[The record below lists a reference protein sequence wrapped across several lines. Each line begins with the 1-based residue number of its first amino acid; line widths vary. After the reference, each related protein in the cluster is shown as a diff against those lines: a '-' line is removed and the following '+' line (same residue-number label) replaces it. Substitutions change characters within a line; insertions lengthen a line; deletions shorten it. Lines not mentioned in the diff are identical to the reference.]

1 MNHGKSGRSLTAA
14 TIFFFLAIAGLLL
27 AACQGAPAAAPAPT
41 APPPAT
47 PPPAHTPAPPTVTPL
62 PTPTAVPTAVPG
74 VLYVDAA
81 QDLGAVDRSVYGSNF
96 GPWVALRPETLPLAY
111 DAGVTVLRYPG
122 GAWGDQNDL
131 QAYQIDQ
138 LVELA
143 RKMGAEP
150 YIHVRFLDSSP
161 GKAAGIVQY
170 ANVTKGY
177 NIRYWSIG
185 NEPSLYEAAGEP
197 WTAAAFAAEWRR
209 FAASMRAV
217 DPTIVLVGPE
227 THQFNGTPNVDPRD
241 STGADWLRTFLAAN
255 GDLVDIVSVHRYPF
269 PNNAER
275 TSATPAELLA
285 DTAEW
290 SELPRRLRAAV
301 RETTGRDLPIAITEF
316 NSHWS
321 NSISGATTPDSFLSA
336 LWLGDVLGRLVRERV
351 ELANQFLLASGGES
365 GFGLL
370 ARTEPR
376 PAYFV
381 YQLYKQFGD
390 ELVTASADAPAVSL
404 YAARRSSDA
413 ALTLMAINLT
423 DEAVT
428 RPLRLVGFTPGDA
441 AQVWRF
447 DAEHQAAQLADQP
460 LADGT
465 AVTLPPQSMTLYVL
479 QPAQ

>member
-1 MNHGKSGRSLTAA
+1 MNHVKSGRSLIVVTAV
-14 TIFFFLAIAGLLL
+14 FFLAVAGFLLG
-27 AACQGAPAAAPAPT
+27 ACQGAPAAPA
-41 APPPAT
+41 AT
-47 PPPAHTPAPPTVTPL
+47 PSVTPSPAPPTATPL

-81 QDLGAVDRSVYGSNF
+81 QALGPIDRSVYGSNF

-143 RKMGAEP
+143 RAMGAEP

-170 ANVTKGY
+170 ANVIKGY

-185 NEPSLYEAAGEP
+185 NEPSLYEAAGEA
-197 WTAAAFAAEWRR
+197 WTAADFAAEWRR

-269 PNNAER
+269 PNNAAR

-290 SELPRRLRAAV
+290 SELPRRLRAVV

-321 NSISGATTPDSFLSA
+321 NSIGGATTPDSFLSA
-336 LWLGDVLGRLVRERV
+336 LWLGDVLGRLARERV
-351 ELANQFLLASGGES
+351 ELANQFLLTSGGES

-390 ELVTASADAPAVSL
+390 ELVTASADAPGVSL
-404 YAARRSSDA
+404 YAARRSSDE
-413 ALTLMAINLT
+413 ALTLMAINLS
-423 DEAVT
+423 DAAVT
-428 RPLRLVGFTPGDA
+428 RPLRLAGFTPAGA

-460 LADGT
+460 LADG
-465 AVTLPPQSMTLYVL
+465 AEVTLAPQSMTLYVV